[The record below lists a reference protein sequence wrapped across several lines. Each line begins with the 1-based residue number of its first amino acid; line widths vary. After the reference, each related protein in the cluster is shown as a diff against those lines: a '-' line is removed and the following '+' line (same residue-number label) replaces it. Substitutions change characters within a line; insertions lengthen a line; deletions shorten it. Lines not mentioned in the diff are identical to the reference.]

1 MAYAAPS
8 FPAQSWDGS
17 TANPER
23 EEGVAAIRDPNSQ
36 DRDRISAE
44 VMAVEREL
52 RNPSSGNGAA
62 AGTGVVAVEGPAY
75 GVLRRTVLTLT
86 NVAVA
91 MTDADLAGCHGSLK
105 VYDFPAGV
113 IQILGCVQDLTLAAG
128 DGGIADSAA
137 VVGSMGTAAAGV
149 DNETLIGTEA
159 DVVASTPATL
169 TAGAGTLK
177 GKTAAAQMAAG
188 VFDGTST
195 AVDLHL
201 NFAVPAAD
209 STGDDTLSVNGTIVL
224 TWINHG
230 DN

>member
-1 MAYAAPS
+1 M
-8 FPAQSWDGS
+8 
-17 TANPER
+17 
-23 EEGVAAIRDPNSQ
+23 
-36 DRDRISAE
+36 
-44 VMAVEREL
+44 
-52 RNPSSGNGAA
+52 
-62 AGTGVVAVEGPAY
+62 
-75 GVLRRTVLTLT
+75 
-86 NVAVA
+86 
-91 MTDADLAGCHGSLK
+91 
-105 VYDFPAGV
+105 
-113 IQILGCVQDLTLAAG
+113 
-128 DGGIADSAA
+128 
-137 VVGSMGTAAAGV
+137 

-159 DVVASTPATL
+159 DVVASTAATL

-209 STGDDTLSVNGTIVL
+209 STGDDTLTVNGTIVL